1 MNNRNEIYKKALEF
15 KKKYPL
21 TIAWRLKEHC
31 KIAAEHINDDE
42 EVLYVF
48 AAQKDPGV
56 FNLVST
62 FVVVVTDKRLILAQK
77 RLMFGYFYYSITPDM
92 FNDLTLNMGIIWGKA
107 IIDTVKETVYLSNLS
122 RDAMQEIE
130 TVLSQYML
138 TKKNV
143 NIELK
148 EK

>member
-122 RDAMQEIE
+122 RAAMQEIE